1 MPRDCEQRCPE
12 LDACINASLW
22 CDGISHCPSGYDEA
36 LTHCSVLLQLPPLHL
51 GLGLLA
57 IITILAV
64 IIFVIWR
71 ICRQRT
77 NRSISQHRLKSI
89 SSETAIIDG
98 KEVICWHSDS
108 SVRYVEVDRVTT
120 VWRSPTVVPFVA
132 RRGVVASHFASSWR
146 RNTHRLHDDVH
157 LHVTC
162 RTALIYFIG
171 DLDSKVVRCSMI
183 WTILALL
190 YLSTERDLLDIH
202 KFTLGSL
209 LDSEKWWRLSE
220 NNEWENLEINA
231 CRYFVNVDQ
240 CAVCESN
247 ICLQIFF

>member
-132 RRGVVASHFASSWR
+132 RRGVVASHFVSSWR

-157 LHVTC
+157 LYVTC

-171 DLDSKVVRCSMI
+171 NLDSVFK
-183 WTILALL
+183 
-190 YLSTERDLLDIH
+190 D
-202 KFTLGSL
+202 GSL
-209 LDSEKWWRLSE
+209 LDDLDHSCISLFIHGEK
-220 NNEWENLEINA
+220 
-231 CRYFVNVDQ
+231 FVRFVDS
-240 CAVCESN
+240 V
-247 ICLQIFF
+247 